1 MKISESTINL
11 MTLISTV
18 SDSMWFIPG
27 KFQRAINGPA
37 TDYSMM
43 LDLELD
49 DEWPVEFGVA
59 EIRSFIGSIRQFN
72 NPEMT
77 IENNNLYL
85 FDSRIKQVYHSA
97 EKLVVNYPPHYNAPN
112 VTNLLTF
119 KLSSDVFKSIINL
132 VSFSD
137 LTHGFFVAERGKG
150 IFFYFDNPEYDNKN
164 KFNYR
169 VSESYEGDN
178 LSIPVHMDLV
188 KKIKIDDYDVE
199 VANGLVRFRN
209 ENKSSTYYLGL
220 AADTKKAKV
229 NVII

>member
-1 MKISESTINL
+1 MKISESAISL

-27 KFQRAINGPA
+27 KFQRAVNGPA

-43 LDLELD
+43 LDLELEED
-49 DEWPVEFGVA
+49 WPVEFGVA
-59 EIRSFIGSIRQFN
+59 EIRSFIGSIRQFT
-72 NPEMT
+72 NPELT
-77 IENNNLYL
+77 IEHNNLYL
-85 FDSRIKQVYHSA
+85 YDKNIKQVYHSA
-97 EKLVVNYPPHYNAPN
+97 EKLVVNYPPHYNPPN
-112 VTNLLTF
+112 INNLLTF
-119 KLSSDVFKSIINL
+119 KLSADIFKSIINL

-137 LTHGFFVAERGKG
+137 LTHGFFVAEKGKG

-164 KFNYR
+164 KFNYK

-188 KKIKIDDYDVE
+188 KKMKVDNYDVD
-199 VANGLVRFRN
+199 VANGVVRFRN
-209 ENKSSTYYLGL
+209 DRNFTYYIGL
-220 AADTKKAKV
+220 AADTKRAKV